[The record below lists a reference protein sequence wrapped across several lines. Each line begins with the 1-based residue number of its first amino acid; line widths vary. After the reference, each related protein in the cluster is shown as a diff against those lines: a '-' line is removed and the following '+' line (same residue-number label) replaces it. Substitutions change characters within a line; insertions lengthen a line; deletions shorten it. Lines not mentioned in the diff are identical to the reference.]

1 MKLGKTQLPASTALP
16 RRQQKTKNNKIFSR
30 WWEEMMTES
39 RSETSPKNADKKTVT
54 RQRSFRKI
62 PENSTANKKQNKKE
76 TNKKRALVGWRP
88 RTTLGSSLDEGPWK
102 RRGRTRRKR
111 KNTKQKTH
119 EEKKNARQTIIPLF
133 FFLSLSLQLRWL
145 AKKQPKMFGKK
156 TRFPRAIT
164 DEKNDVSQPFRPCFG
179 PQRFVFDKQKQNKKR
194 KKKTEFSPKISRF
207 FRFWATSPSSF
218 SSSDGSQVRLG

>member
-1 MKLGKTQLPASTALP
+1 
-16 RRQQKTKNNKIFSR
+16 
-30 WWEEMMTES
+30 MMGRNDDRKSVRDVT
-39 RSETSPKNADKKTVT
+39 KNADKKTVT

-119 EEKKNARQTIIPLF
+119 EEKKNARQTIIPHF
-133 FFLSLSLQLRWL
+133 FSLSLSLSLSLCSCGGSPKNNRKCLEKKLVFLVQLRTRKMTFHSRFAL
-145 AKKQPKMFGKK
+145 VSALKGLCSTSKNKTKNERKKP
-156 TRFPRAIT
+156 
-164 DEKNDVSQPFRPCFG
+164 NFRRKSAASSGFG
-179 PQRFVFDKQKQNKKR
+179 PPLHRHFPLQ
-194 KKKTEFSPKISRF
+194 T
-207 FRFWATSPSSF
+207 
-218 SSSDGSQVRLG
+218 GVRLG